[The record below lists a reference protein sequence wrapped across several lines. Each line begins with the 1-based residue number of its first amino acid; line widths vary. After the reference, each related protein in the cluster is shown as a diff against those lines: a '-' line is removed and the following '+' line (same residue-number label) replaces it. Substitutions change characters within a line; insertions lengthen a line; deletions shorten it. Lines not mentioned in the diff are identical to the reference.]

1 MWFECVNKID
11 FLKKLYKEI
20 PDLKGIRIEKISIEN
35 GGSTLG
41 LVFDL
46 PDYPTNPPVKWLG
59 CNTVSI
65 EISFSCV
72 SNFVM
77 RSNCGTMY
85 GDIEMKNQDNLINAS
100 IKGNIE
106 CSFKAECAI
115 IQCINAYKI
124 THNINMQIKR
134 KMQERNNIKMN

>member
-1 MWFECVNKID
+1 
-11 FLKKLYKEI
+11 
-20 PDLKGIRIEKISIEN
+20 
-35 GGSTLG
+35 
-41 LVFDL
+41 
-46 PDYPTNPPVKWLG
+46 
-59 CNTVSI
+59 
-65 EISFSCV
+65 
-72 SNFVM
+72 M

-124 THNINMQIKR
+124 THNIN
-134 KMQERNNIKMN
+134 E

>member
-59 CNTVSI
+59 CNTGLLPNRI
-65 EISFSCV
+65 RFTC
-72 SNFVM
+72 FP
-77 RSNCGTMY
+77 
-85 GDIEMKNQDNLINAS
+85 A
-100 IKGNIE
+100 
-106 CSFKAECAI
+106 F
-115 IQCINAYKI
+115 
-124 THNINMQIKR
+124 
-134 KMQERNNIKMN
+134 

>member
-1 MWFECVNKID
+1 MAWLQYSVYRNK
-11 FLKKLYKEI
+11 
-20 PDLKGIRIEKISIEN
+20 
-35 GGSTLG
+35 
-41 LVFDL
+41 
-46 PDYPTNPPVKWLG
+46 
-59 CNTVSI
+59 
-65 EISFSCV
+65 FSCV

-124 THNINMQIKR
+124 THNIN
-134 KMQERNNIKMN
+134 E